1 MLSGSSTLHAVTGR
15 AHFPSIFGPSVSLT
29 PPAAQPPRMSA
40 RKERRVRME
49 EEAAAVAA
57 ALFVLLR
64 PPPPPPG
71 GGRKAQIKPD
81 DHCRND
87 CRSGKEGETSS

>member
-1 MLSGSSTLHAVTGR
+1 
-15 AHFPSIFGPSVSLT
+15 
-29 PPAAQPPRMSA
+29 
-40 RKERRVRME
+40 ME

-64 PPPPPPG
+64 PPPPG

-87 CRSGKEGETSS
+87 CRSGKEGETSSSAPTFLPLSLPSLSIPTTLGVWCELPADLPPSST